1 MPESAR
7 QEDIFLFV
15 ATTLLLV
22 AFTGYLWAVLFKIR
36 FQVYRPLIVVL
47 VSYQVTILVRW
58 ALNSIKIWKSFDKNV
73 DDYRDDYL
81 VIILRLVFSLFQRIK
96 NFCIIYFVLQ
106 TKEVNIKLV
115 STSHEDYHL
124 RIKYF

>member
-1 MPESAR
+1 MSESAR
-7 QEDIFLFV
+7 QEDIFLLV
-15 ATTLLLV
+15 ATILLLA

-47 VSYQVTILVRW
+47 VSYQVTIMVRW
-58 ALNSIKIWKSFDKNV
+58 ALNAIKIWKSFDKNV

-96 NFCIIYFVLQ
+96 NACIIYFVLQ
-106 TKEVNIKLV
+106 AKEVNIKLV
-115 STSHEDYHL
+115 STSHDEYRR

>member
-96 NFCIIYFVLQ
+96 NVCIIYFVLQ